1 MTIGHMI
8 ECLCSKVA
16 SLRGIEGD
24 ATPFSYISLH
34 TIARNLHKA
43 GYQKHGNEVLYS
55 PYTGTKM

>member
-1 MTIGHMI
+1 MI